1 VRSTN
6 ELSELTHGTV
16 SAWTLQNLESGRRHD
31 LNVTSLLNVAMA
43 LRVAPGYLLAP
54 MGRPHDYPDLV
65 GLVEPFESMTIAEF
79 DAWFSG
85 LPEGVA
91 RSPSSDDRNERNELQ
106 ALREVMTLS
115 PERRRLLTMAT
126 LESRIVGNSDAPMT
140 APPKTT
146 SKRLTETERHISE
159 LTDYLTAAGWDMSSW
174 TQRDG

>member
-1 VRSTN
+1 
-6 ELSELTHGTV
+6 
-16 SAWTLQNLESGRRHD
+16 
-31 LNVTSLLNVAMA
+31 MA

-140 APPKTT
+140 ALPKTT